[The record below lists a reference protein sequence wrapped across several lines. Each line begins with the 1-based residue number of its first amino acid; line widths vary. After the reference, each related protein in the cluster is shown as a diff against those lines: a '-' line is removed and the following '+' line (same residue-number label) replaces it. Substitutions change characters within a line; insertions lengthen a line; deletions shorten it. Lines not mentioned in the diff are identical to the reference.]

1 MGVKFSSE
9 ISGTYPVSGRVTHR
23 LGRGGAGRKAFF
35 KESVDHADARCK
47 FELLGRNTFHRSVE
61 AGQ

>member
-1 MGVKFSSE
+1 MAVLHTDLGEGVQVEKLF
-9 ISGTYPVSGRVTHR
+9 
-23 LGRGGAGRKAFF
+23 L
-35 KESVDHADARCK
+35 KESVDHAAARCK